1 MVKFIEPHF
10 EIISYPEKALK
21 SIENAA
27 RTCYQSWDFVKEGS
41 AEKLVKHLIKR
52 KHFAMVEFGGDLV
65 VRFYGDR
72 GLTHE
77 LVRHRLA
84 SFAQESTRYCNY
96 GKKDE
101 IVCVVYPD
109 SPLRGIQYQNFHDY
123 VVNNLMQDYSSI
135 LEIRQHAH
143 QYLGNKFKL
152 IFSKRVDVIAYVFGL
167 IFAEISYLERL
178 SVGISPQYARANLPI
193 DIRAEIVIKANLR
206 EWRHI
211 FTLRTNPAAHPL
223 IRTLMTD
230 LLEMVK
236 RMVPVVFDDL

>member
-1 MVKFIEPHF
+1 VVKFIEPRV
-10 EIISYPEKALK
+10 EIVSYPEKALK
-21 SIENAA
+21 NIENAA

-65 VRFYGDR
+65 VRFFGDR

-101 IVCVVYPD
+101 IQCVVYPD
-109 SPLRGIQYQNFHDY
+109 SPLTAKQYQDFYDKIEKYNSLQEM
-123 VVNNLMQDYSSI
+123 VN
-135 LEIRQHAH
+135 EGH
-143 QYLGNKFKL
+143 QYLGKMNL
-152 IFSKRVDVIAYVFGL
+152 YFSVRTDIIWYVIGL
-167 IFAEISYLERL
+167 RMAELSYLKRIN
-178 SVGISPQYARANLPI
+178 VGISPQYARANLPI
-193 DIRAEIVIKANLR
+193 DLRAEIVIKANLR

-211 FTLRTNPAAHPL
+211 FKLRTNPAAHPL

-230 LLEMVK
+230 LLTMVK
-236 RMVPVVFDDL
+236 RMIPVVFDDL